1 MGETIILFN
10 GYKTSRRWYKYRN
23 EYNSENLKRIDF
35 LDRIREMGEVYI
47 VEEKY
52 YNLSNYKRKS
62 ELTERIY
69 RKYGMYRKN
78 IKFRLEDIDYKK
90 ICERVYRKMKNKY
103 GNNKRYIVIGHSY
116 GGTLA
121 LLFSKMYK
129 EECKLCCCLD
139 NPPNIMEFFK
149 KYDDKENKEVKE
161 EYNEEKLRSELEYIR
176 RGEKSEEKDRKIDDI
191 FRYTKY
197 RLCEDRIRYYDE
209 NIYIKTIF
217 FRAYYKNINACKFEK
232 DWNKYGKLEEEKYRN
247 NDNLVKYIYL
257 EEATHFIWRRQEYS
271 DVIIREIK
279 ETINKVNK

>member
-1 MGETIILFN
+1 MEETIILFN
-10 GYKTSRRWYKYRN
+10 GYKTSRRWYKYMN
-23 EYNSENLKRIDF
+23 EYKSENLKSIDF
-35 LDRIREMGEVYI
+35 LDRIREIGEVYI

-62 ELTERIY
+62 ELTEKIY
-69 RKYGMYRKN
+69 KKYGMYRKN

-90 ICERVYRKMKNKY
+90 ICERVYKKMKNKY
-103 GNNKRYIVIGHSY
+103 GKNKRYIVIGHSY

-139 NPPNIMEFFK
+139 NPPNIIEFLK
-149 KYDDKENKEVKE
+149 KYDDRENKEVKE

-176 RGEKSEEKDRKIDDI
+176 RGGKSEEKDRKIDGI

-209 NIYIKTIF
+209 KIYIPTIF
-217 FRAYYKNINACKFEK
+217 FRAYYNKKNACKLER
-232 DWNKYGKLEEEKYRN
+232 DWNKYSKMEEELYKNDVNLIKY
-247 NDNLVKYIYL
+247 KYL
-257 EEATHFIWRRQEYS
+257 EDASHFIWRRQEYS
-271 DVIIREIK
+271 EMIIREIK
-279 ETINKVNK
+279 EIRSKKN